1 VNYQDYMT
9 GINAEHIMAKMNYDA
24 FSSDAQTYRKYKDEY
39 QKRSLIALLMKKLG
53 NLLISTGES
62 IKHYAEQHEERTHHA
77 AA

>member
-1 VNYQDYMT
+1 MNYQNYMT
-9 GINAEHIMAKMNYDA
+9 GISVEHIMAKMDYDA
-24 FSSDAQTYRKYKDEY
+24 ISSDAQTYRKHKAEY
-39 QKRSLIALLMKKLG
+39 QKKSLIALLMQKLG